1 MEADNLSMAML
12 PKHLPVLLQATC
24 IACLLAGTSTG
35 PLAATQERPDNALR
49 QILTEAIESSDSF
62 GDRFDAEVWLTD
74 MSNRLASRVDD
85 PEERLTILKTVH
97 YEARRARL
105 QPELVLAIINIES
118 NYDRFAIS
126 RAGARGLMQIMPF
139 WLDEIG
145 HPKDNLFHIT
155 TNIRFGCTILSY
167 YLKQEN
173 GNMYRALARYN
184 GSVGKRWYPRKVYSA
199 LNKRWYE
206 Q

>member
-1 MEADNLSMAML
+1 MAIL
-12 PKHLPVLLQATC
+12 PKHFPDLLQA
-24 IACLLAGTSTG
+24 ACLAGLLAATSASA
-35 PLAATQERPDNALR
+35 LAATQERPDDMLR

-62 GDRFDAEVWLTD
+62 QDRFDAEVWLTD
-74 MSNRLASRVDD
+74 MSNRLATRVED

-105 QPELVLAIINIES
+105 QPELVLAVINVES

-126 RAGARGLMQIMPF
+126 SAGARGLMQIMPF

-145 HPKDNLFHIT
+145 HPDDNLFHIT

-167 YLKQEN
+167 YLEREK
-173 GNMYRALARYN
+173 GDMYRALARYN
-184 GSVGKRWYPRKVYSA
+184 GSVGKRWYPRRVYSA
-199 LNKRWYE
+199 LNRRWYT

>member
-1 MEADNLSMAML
+1 MAFL
-12 PKHLPVLLQATC
+12 PKHLPALLQA
-24 IACLLAGTSTG
+24 ACLVGLLAATSTSA
-35 PLAATQERPDNALR
+35 LAATQERPDNTLR

-62 GDRFDAEVWLTD
+62 QDRFDAEVWLTD
-74 MSNRLASRVDD
+74 MSNRLASRVED

-97 YEARRARL
+97 YEARRAGL
-105 QPELVLAIINIES
+105 QPELVLAIINVES

-126 RAGARGLMQIMPF
+126 SAGARGLMQIMPF

-145 HPKDNLFHIT
+145 HPEDNLFHIT

-167 YLKQEN
+167 YLEREN

-184 GSVGKRWYPRKVYSA
+184 GSVGKRWYPRRVFSA
-199 LNKRWYE
+199 LNRRWYE